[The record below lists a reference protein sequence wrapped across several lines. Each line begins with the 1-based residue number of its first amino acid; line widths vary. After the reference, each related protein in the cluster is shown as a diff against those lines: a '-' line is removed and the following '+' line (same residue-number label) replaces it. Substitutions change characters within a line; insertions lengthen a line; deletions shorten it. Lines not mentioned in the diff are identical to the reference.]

1 MSHTK
6 EEVFTQI
13 KHELQSAALNRI
25 DNGNL
30 YVFMKEAKSAKD
42 NYNLLIFDGGKMRKS
57 TYNFIEK
64 SGDYFINI
72 EDTEYEIQVPEAVS
86 DEEPFMLTIKSPSG
100 ALVQFENYI

>member
-30 YVFMKEAKSAKD
+30 YVFMKEGKSAKD
-42 NYNLLIFDGGKMRKS
+42 NYNLLIFDGDKMRKS
-57 TYNFIEK
+57 TYGFIEK
-64 SGDYFINI
+64 NGGYFINI
-72 EDTEYEIQVPEAVS
+72 DGEEFEIQVPEAVS
-86 DEEPFMLTIKSPSG
+86 DEEPFTFTVKG
-100 ALVQFENYI
+100 ATGVVLQFENYI